1 MWGNPIGAI
10 HRIKNLWASFKAL
23 ACKLLGFVEIRSIS
37 SANPSTMDALYATAK
52 IVGQRRKATMGN
64 VSNNE
69 DKFAFRFAEDGF
81 YYAAAKGAFDEYV
94 DQRKKYEYLRW
105 MSIPTDETSTRHGN
119 TRPGVERRRMPE
131 SSIGGSSTTSSGH
144 NHGSGSSHSARA
156 LGVGTKHDIL
166 QQSSARS
173 RQRRQRD

>member
-23 ACKLLGFVEIRSIS
+23 ACKLLGFVEIRSIYS
-37 SANPSTMDALYATAK
+37 QRQSLHDGRSLRYCENC
-52 IVGQRRKATMGN
+52 QRRKATMGN